1 MKVKLEF
8 YEEWKTKYKW
18 LKETK
23 HERKIVMKCI
33 YDETHKA
40 TEPWGINIGFS
51 TMHYDSLVV
60 HSNSNIHKLLE
71 PNWIYGIQRKAKP
84 IT

>member
-1 MKVKLEF
+1 MKTYIYWGILNNVLKNFKGGAQTQKKIKLKVKLEF

-18 LKETK
+18 LKEIK

-40 TEPWGINIGFS
+40 TEPWGIDIG
-51 TMHYDSLVV
+51 
-60 HSNSNIHKLLE
+60 
-71 PNWIYGIQRKAKP
+71 
-84 IT
+84 